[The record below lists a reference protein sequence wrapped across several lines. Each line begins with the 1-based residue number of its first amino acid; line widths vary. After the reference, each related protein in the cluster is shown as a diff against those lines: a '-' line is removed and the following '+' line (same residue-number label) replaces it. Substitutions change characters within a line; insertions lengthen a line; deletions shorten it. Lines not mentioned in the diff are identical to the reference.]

1 MTPRTVSHTHRH
13 QCRRCCRWLSCTATT
28 CRTLL
33 ILCAACHVRVCGTA
47 PPPVTRRQRY
57 LPPDPSTP

>member
-1 MTPRTVSHTHRH
+1 MTPRTVSHAHRH
-13 QCRRCCRWLSCTATT
+13 QCRRCCRWVHCTATT

-33 ILCAACHVRVCGTA
+33 ILCAACYVRVCGTA